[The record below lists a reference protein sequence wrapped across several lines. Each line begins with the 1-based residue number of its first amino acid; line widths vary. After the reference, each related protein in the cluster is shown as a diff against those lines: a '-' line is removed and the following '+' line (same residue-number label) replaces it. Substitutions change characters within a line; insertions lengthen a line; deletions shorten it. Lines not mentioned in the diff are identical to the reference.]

1 MANTIDTT
9 QAAPFIPE
17 IWANEALAIL
27 RENIAVA
34 PRVLRDTDVA
44 AFQRGDVLHIPYPGT
59 LAASDKA
66 AGTEYTLAQ
75 PTGEADVQL
84 TLNKHKAVSFVVED
98 VSRAQSSQDLVR
110 RYSEA
115 SAIAI
120 AEVIE
125 DDLIAAIQAATG
137 SVGTY
142 GDDAGAALLR
152 TARKTFTDNKVPQSD
167 RYMALSSK
175 DWAAL
180 LGDSG
185 LTQFFANAQPDA
197 VRSGELVRLYGFEMF
212 ESQGVAVADGANG
225 EITLTT
231 SAAAD
236 DIIDTT
242 AAHGFAAGDRV
253 KFTALTGGTGLST
266 DTIYYVIAA
275 NLAAQTFQV
284 SATEGGSAIDF
295 STNITAGTVVKP
307 EASNIAWRRDGVMLA
322 MRGMPEPP
330 VNSGATAAVVR
341 DPDSGLVLRTV
352 MSYDGRLGGVQVTI
366 EALYGVKL
374 LQDAKALVVRS

>member
-27 RENIAVA
+27 RKNIAVA

-44 AFQRGDVLHIPYPGT
+44 AFSKGDILHIPYPGT
-59 LAASDKA
+59 LAASDKS

-75 PTGEADVQL
+75 PSGESDVQV

-98 VSRAQSSQDLVR
+98 IVRAQSSQDLVT

-115 SAIAI
+115 SALAI

-125 DDLIAAIQAATG
+125 TDLVTALQAATT

-142 GDDAGAALLR
+142 GTDLAAATLR
-152 TARKTFTDNKVPQSD
+152 SARKAFTDAKVPQGD
-167 RYMALSSK
+167 RFMAISSK
-175 DWAAL
+175 DWSAL

-185 LTQFFANAQPDA
+185 FTQYFANAQPEA
-197 VRSGELVRLYGFEMF
+197 VSGGELVRLYGFEMF
-212 ESQGVAVADGANG
+212 ESQFIEV
-225 EITLTT
+225 
-231 SAAAD
+231 
-236 DIIDTT
+236 DTVPT
-242 AAHGFAAGDRV
+242 PDE
-253 KFTALTGGTGLST
+253 T
-266 DTIYYVIAA
+266 D
-275 NLAAQTFQV
+275 
-284 SATEGGSAIDF
+284 
-295 STNITAGTVVKP
+295 
-307 EASNIAWRRDGVMLA
+307 NIAWRRDAAMLA
-322 MRGMPEPP
+322 MRGLPEPP
-330 VNSGATAAVVR
+330 ANSGAVAATVR
-341 DPDSGLVLRTV
+341 DPDSGLVLRAV

-374 LQDAKALVVRS
+374 LQDAKALVVRG